1 VVVVVV
7 QGRFPCDID
16 PPKGKPRKR
25 YKELVLK
32 AYYKVGVEKEDEQR
46 RRGFDLKVK

>member
-1 VVVVVV
+1 VVVVV
-7 QGRFPCDID
+7 QGRSPCVVD
-16 PPKGKPRKR
+16 PSKGKLRKR

-32 AYYKVGVEKEDEQR
+32 AYYKIGIKMEDEQR

>member
-1 VVVVVV
+1 VVVVV
-7 QGRFPCDID
+7 QGRSPCVVD
-16 PPKGKPRKR
+16 PLKSKSRKR

-32 AYYKVGVEKEDEQR
+32 AYCKVGVEMEDEQQ

>member
-1 VVVVVV
+1 VVVVV
-7 QGRFPCDID
+7 QGRSPCVVD
-16 PPKGKPRKR
+16 PFKGKLRKR

-32 AYYKVGVEKEDEQR
+32 TYCKVGVEMEDELK